1 MHSIIT
7 NKPFMYGDYAY
18 PWYGQLI
25 GWVMAA
31 SSVMWIPLYAV
42 YKIVTNKGKLED
54 VCIGKLRK
62 VVLGIFYLMN
72 FLKILKLSEIEMLK
86 LNKLNQ
92 LSETYCEAEAENL
105 MI

>member
-1 MHSIIT
+1 
-7 NKPFMYGDYAY
+7 MYGDYAY

-54 VCIGKLRK
+54 VCIGKIGK
-62 VVLGIFYLMN
+62 VILGIFCLNNFY
-72 FLKILKLSEIEMLK
+72 FLKILKLSEIEMLR

-105 MI
+105 VI